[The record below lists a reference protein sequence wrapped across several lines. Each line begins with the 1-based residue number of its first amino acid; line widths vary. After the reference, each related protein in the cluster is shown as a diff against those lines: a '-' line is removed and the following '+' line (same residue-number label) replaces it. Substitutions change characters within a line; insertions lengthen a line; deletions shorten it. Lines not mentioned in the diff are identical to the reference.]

1 MLDILGFGKNKK
13 DEEEPEKTSGT
24 LTSEEIEDIKEAEKQ
39 LDENEI
45 RLNEEEL
52 QHEAEAQYE
61 TQESLLLSMQE
72 SGGDD
77 QSKTAEEKTEAN
89 ETDIAEK
96 DKTKKSKK
104 EKSASKEKVPGDTK
118 PKHPILGNTFVICLI
133 AAFLINLFIETVGRQ
148 STPFTGGFLYLI
160 QQPLVFLAN
169 MLLIYATLTF
179 CALFRRRAFFLALLA
194 LPWILIGVANG
205 VILLQRMTPFNMKD
219 MTAFTDAFTLVGN
232 YFSVTQ
238 IVMIVGISIVV
249 IAGFVILFL
258 KCRKVKKINYI
269 KAIAGIILSWAV
281 MIGVILGLIHIGVLS
296 TFFGSLPYA
305 YRDYG
310 VPYCFV
316 NTWLNTGIKKPA
328 GYSEEMIQSLLPEK
342 VLSKD
347 KTIVLGDEDISTDDP
362 DKPNIIFL
370 QLESFVDPLKFR
382 HIAFSEDPV
391 PNFRKI
397 AKEYSTGSLTVPAC
411 GAGTANTECEFM
423 TGLSMHFFGPGEYPF
438 KSIMSEEPIE
448 SIPRDLKSIGY
459 AAHAIHNHRAMFYN
473 RHIVF
478 ANMGYDTFTS
488 VEYMSD
494 IQKTPK
500 GWCKDKI
507 LKGAIMD
514 ALKSTKKKDYI
525 YTISVQ
531 GHGQYPSEKL
541 LSDPDIKVVAAPDE
555 AAKNKYEYYA
565 NEVHEM
571 DEFIHDLTEELKEY
585 DEKVILVMYGDHIP
599 ALDIAEEN
607 YAAKDLFQTQYVI
620 WSNYDME
627 KKDMDVASFQLS
639 AEVLDRAGIHVGTT
653 TLYHQLHDHNA
664 PDYLP
669 GLEAL
674 GYDMIYGK
682 HYIYGGKNPFK
693 ASDMKLGVKDI
704 VIEKVVEV
712 GGKYY
717 IKGQNFTEMSRITLH
732 GEPLDTV
739 YLSSSLLGLL
749 EDVNVED
756 ASEMK
761 VSQIDRN
768 TSTIISTTE

>member
-1 MLDILGFGKNKK
+1 MFEFLGFGKKNA
-13 DEEEPEKTSGT
+13 EEEPEEKHAA
-24 LTSEEIEDIKEAEKQ
+24 LTAEDIEAAENQ
-39 LDENEI
+39 LVENEI

-52 QHEAEAQYE
+52 QQEAEAQYE
-61 TQESLLLSMQE
+61 SQEGLLISMQKKE
-72 SGGDD
+72 SADKGKDKD
-77 QSKTAEEKTEAN
+77 NTADASPAKEEKQEDKKQKKK
-89 ETDIAEK
+89 TDE
-96 DKTKKSKK
+96 
-104 EKSASKEKVPGDTK
+104 EGRQ
-118 PKHPILGNTFVICLI
+118 KHGILDNTFVICLI
-133 AAFLINLFIETVGRQ
+133 VAFVINLFIETVGRQ

-160 QQPLVFLAN
+160 EQPLVFFAN
-169 MLLIYATLTF
+169 MLLIYATLTIS
-179 CALFRRRAFFLALLA
+179 ALFRRRTFFIALLS

-219 MTAFTDAFTLVGN
+219 MTAFTDAFTLLNN

-238 IVMIVGISIVV
+238 IVMIAAATVLIIVG
-249 IAGFVILFL
+249 FTILFI
-258 KCRKVKKINYI
+258 KCRKVEKIHYI
-269 KAIAGIILSWAV
+269 RAAAGILLSWAV

-316 NTWLNTGIKKPA
+316 NTWLNTGIHKPA
-328 GYSEEMIQSLLPEK
+328 GYSEEMIKSLLPED

-347 KTIVLGDEDISTDDP
+347 GTIELGDEDISTDDP
-362 DKPNIIFL
+362 DKPNILFL
-370 QLESFVDPLKFR
+370 QLESFIDPELFR
-382 HIAFSEDPV
+382 HVAFSEDPI
-391 PNFRKI
+391 PYFREISKH
-397 AKEYSTGSLTVPAC
+397 YSAGSLTVPAC

-438 KSIMSEEPIE
+438 KSVLSEEPVE
-448 SIPRDLKSIGY
+448 SVARDLKSIGY
-459 AAHAIHNHRAMFYN
+459 STHAIHNHRAMFYN

-500 GWCKDKI
+500 GWAKDKI
-507 LKGAIMD
+507 LTSQIMD
-514 ALKSTKKKDYI
+514 ALKSTKQKDYI

-541 LSDPDIKVVAAPDE
+541 LSDPDIKVTAAPDE
-555 AAKNKYEYYA
+555 SAKNKYEYYA

-571 DEFIHDLTEELKEY
+571 DEFIHDLTTKLADY
-585 DEKVILVMYGDHIP
+585 DEKVLLVMYGDHIP

-620 WSNYDME
+620 WSNYEMD
-627 KKDMDVASFQLS
+627 KKDKDVAAYQLS
-639 AEVLDRAGIHVGTT
+639 SEVLDRAGIHVGTT
-653 TLYHQLHDHNA
+653 TLYHQLHDHDA
-664 PDYLP
+664 PDYLS
-669 GLEAL
+669 GLKAL
-674 GYDMIYGK
+674 GYDMIYGE
-682 HYIYGGKNPFK
+682 HYIYGGYNPFK
-693 ASDMKLGVKDI
+693 PSDMQLGVKEIKID
-704 VIEKVVEV
+704 KVVEV

-717 IKGQNFTEMSRITLH
+717 IKGRNFTEMSRITLN
-732 GEPLDTV
+732 GEPLETV

-756 ASEMK
+756 ASDMK

>member
-1 MLDILGFGKNKK
+1 MLEFLKKNKK
-13 DEEEPEKTSGT
+13 EEKPEKDNKI
-24 LTSEEIEDIKEAEKQ
+24 LTAEDIEDAERQ
-39 LDENEI
+39 LAADEI
-45 RLNEEEL
+45 RRNEEVL
-52 QHEAEAQYE
+52 QQEAEAQYE
-61 TQESLLLSMQE
+61 SQESLLIAMQKDSAE
-72 SGGDD
+72 SGEGG
-77 QSKTAEEKTEAN
+77 AETEDKEESSEAVEQKPAQKSEK
-89 ETDIAEK
+89 K
-96 DKTKKSKK
+96 PVKKS
-104 EKSASKEKVPGDTK
+104 EQKSEHK
-118 PKHPILGNTFVICLI
+118 ILGNTFVICFFV
-133 AAFLINLFIETVGRQ
+133 AVLINLFMETVGRQ
-148 STPFTGGFLYLI
+148 NTPFTGGFLFLI
-160 QQPLVFLAN
+160 ESPLVFLAN
-169 MLLIYATLTF
+169 TLLIYATLSVS
-179 CALFRRRAFFLALLA
+179 ALFKRRAFFIALFS
-194 LPWILIGVANG
+194 LPWVLVGVANG

-219 MTAFTDAFTLVGN
+219 MTAFTDAFTLLNN

-238 IVMIVGISIVV
+238 IVGIAVATVVGI
-249 IAGFVILFL
+249 ALFTVL
-258 KCRKVKKINYI
+258 FIKCRKVEKIHYVR
-269 KAIAGIILSWAV
+269 AIAGIILSWAV
-281 MIGVILGLIHIGVLS
+281 MIGMIQLLIHVGVLS

-316 NTWLNTGIKKPA
+316 NTWLNTGIHKPKD
-328 GYSEEMIQSLLPEK
+328 YSEDMIKSLFPK
-342 VLSKD
+342 DVLSD
-347 KTIVLGDEDISTDDP
+347 EGTIVLGDEDISTDDP

-370 QLESFVDPLKFR
+370 QLESFIDPKLFR
-382 HIAFSEDPV
+382 HVAFSEDPI

-397 AKEYSTGSLTVPAC
+397 SKKYSTGSLTVPAC

-438 KSIMSEEPIE
+438 KSVLSEEPVE
-448 SIPRDLKSIGY
+448 SVARDLHSIGY
-459 AAHAIHNHRAMFYN
+459 STHAIHNHRALFYN
-473 RHIVF
+473 RNVVF

-500 GWCKDKI
+500 GWAKDKI
-507 LKGAIMD
+507 LTEQIMD
-514 ALKSTKKKDYI
+514 ALVSTKQKDYI

-541 LSDPDIKVVAAPDE
+541 LSDPDIKVTAAPDE

-571 DEFIHDLTEELKEY
+571 DEFIHDLTAKLEDY
-585 DEKVILVMYGDHIP
+585 DEKVIVVMYGDHIP

-620 WSNYDME
+620 WSNYEMD
-627 KKDMDVASFQLS
+627 KKDKDVAAFQLS
-639 AEVLDRAGIHVGTT
+639 AEVLDRVDIHVGTT
-653 TLYHQLHDHNA
+653 TLYHQLHDHKE
-664 PDYLP
+664 PDYLS
-669 GLEAL
+669 GLKAL
-674 GYDMIYGK
+674 GYDMIYGE
-682 HYIYGGKNPFK
+682 HYIYGGKIPFK

-704 VIEKVVEV
+704 VIDKVVEV

-717 IKGQNFTEMSRITLH
+717 IKGKNFTEMSRITLN
-732 GEPLDTV
+732 GEPLETV

-749 EDVNVED
+749 EKVDVED

>member
-1 MLDILGFGKNKK
+1 MLEFLGFGKKNT
-13 DEEEPEKTSGT
+13 DEEGQDKSARS
-24 LTSEEIEDIKEAEKQ
+24 LTAEDIEEAERQ
-39 LDENEI
+39 LAENEI
-45 RLNEEEL
+45 RINEEEL
-52 QHEAEAQYE
+52 QQEAEAQYE
-61 TQESLLLSMQE
+61 SQETLLVMREKLDEEGQKAEKASE
-72 SGGDD
+72 
-77 QSKTAEEKTEAN
+77 TAETAEKPSDNGSAEQAEDGPENRKEQKASEKEKTG
-89 ETDIAEK
+89 
-96 DKTKKSKK
+96 KKHS
-104 EKSASKEKVPGDTK
+104 
-118 PKHPILGNTFVICLI
+118 ILDNTFVICLI
-133 AAFLINLFIETVGRQ
+133 LAFLINLFIETVGRQ

-160 QQPLVFLAN
+160 QQPLAFFAN
-169 MLLIYATLTF
+169 MLLIYATLTIA
-179 CALFRRRAFFLALLA
+179 ALFRRRAFFLALLA
-194 LPWILIGVANG
+194 LPWVLIGVANG

-219 MTAFTDAFTLVGN
+219 MTAFTDAFTLLNN
-232 YFSVTQ
+232 YFSIPQ
-238 IVMIVGISIVV
+238 IVMISVAAVIA
-249 IAGFVILFL
+249 IAGFVILFI
-258 KCRKVKKINYI
+258 KCRKVEKIHYVR
-269 KAIAGIILSWAV
+269 AAAGIILSWAV

-316 NTWLNTGIKKPA
+316 NTWLNTGIHKPA
-328 GYSEEMIQSLLPEK
+328 GYSEQMIKSLLPK
-342 VLSKD
+342 DVLSAES
-347 KTIVLGDEDISTDDP
+347 TIVLGDEDISTDDP

-370 QLESFVDPLKFR
+370 QLESFVDPELFR
-382 HIAFSEDPV
+382 HVAFSEDPV
-391 PNFRKI
+391 RNFREIQKN
-397 AKEYSTGSLTVPAC
+397 YSSGSLTVPAC

-438 KSIMSEEPIE
+438 KSVLSEEPVE
-448 SIPRDLKSIGY
+448 SVARDLKSIGY
-459 AAHAIHNHRAMFYN
+459 SAHAIHNHRAMFYN
-473 RHIVF
+473 RNIVF

-507 LKGAIMD
+507 LTGAIMD
-514 ALKSTKKKDYI
+514 ALKSTKQKDYV

-541 LSDPDIKVVAAPDE
+541 LSDPDIKVTAAPDE
-555 AAKNKYEYYA
+555 AAKNKYEYYV

-571 DEFIHDLTEELKEY
+571 DEFIHDLTAELEDY
-585 DEKVILVMYGDHIP
+585 DEKVLLVMYGDHIP

-620 WSNYDME
+620 WSNYEMD
-627 KKDMDVASFQLS
+627 KKDKDVAAYQLS

-653 TLYHQLHDHNA
+653 TLYHQLTDHDS
-664 PDYLP
+664 PDYLD
-669 GLEAL
+669 GLKAL
-674 GYDMIYGK
+674 GYDMIYGE
-682 HYIYGGKNPFK
+682 HYIYGGTIPFK
-693 ASDMKLGVKDI
+693 APDMKLGVKDI
-704 VIEKVVEV
+704 VIERVVEV

-717 IKGQNFTEMSRITLH
+717 IKGRNFTEMSRITLN
-732 GEPLDTV
+732 GEPLETV

-749 EDVNVED
+749 EDVDIED

>member
-1 MLDILGFGKNKK
+1 MFEFLGFGKKNA
-13 DEEEPEKTSGT
+13 EEEPEEKHAA
-24 LTSEEIEDIKEAEKQ
+24 LTAEDIEAAENQ
-39 LDENEI
+39 LVENEI

-52 QHEAEAQYE
+52 QQEAEAQYE
-61 TQESLLLSMQE
+61 SQESLLISMQKKE
-72 SGGDD
+72 SADKGKDKD
-77 QSKTAEEKTEAN
+77 NTADASPVKEEKQEDKKQKKK
-89 ETDIAEK
+89 TDEE
-96 DKTKKSKK
+96 SRQ
-104 EKSASKEKVPGDTK
+104 
-118 PKHPILGNTFVICLI
+118 KHGILDNTFVICLI
-133 AAFLINLFIETVGRQ
+133 VAFVINLFIETVGRQ

-160 QQPLVFLAN
+160 EQPLVFFAN
-169 MLLIYATLTF
+169 MLLIYATLTIS
-179 CALFRRRAFFLALLA
+179 ALFRRRTFFIALLS

-219 MTAFTDAFTLVGN
+219 MTAFTDAFTLLNN

-238 IVMIVGISIVV
+238 IVMIAAATVLIIVG
-249 IAGFVILFL
+249 FTILFI
-258 KCRKVKKINYI
+258 KCRKVEKIHYI
-269 KAIAGIILSWAV
+269 RAAAGILLSWAV

-316 NTWLNTGIKKPA
+316 NTWLNTGIHKPA
-328 GYSEEMIQSLLPEK
+328 GYSEEMIKSLLPED

-347 KTIVLGDEDISTDDP
+347 GTIVLGDEDISTDDP
-362 DKPNIIFL
+362 DKPNILFL
-370 QLESFVDPLKFR
+370 QLESFIDPELFR
-382 HIAFSEDPV
+382 HVAFSEDPI
-391 PNFRKI
+391 PYFREISKQ
-397 AKEYSTGSLTVPAC
+397 YSAGSLTVPAC

-438 KSIMSEEPIE
+438 KSVLSEEPIE
-448 SIPRDLKSIGY
+448 SVARDLKSIGY
-459 AAHAIHNHRAMFYN
+459 STHAIHNHRAMFYN

-500 GWCKDKI
+500 GWAKDKI
-507 LKGAIMD
+507 LTSQIMD
-514 ALKSTKKKDYI
+514 ALKSTKQKDYI

-541 LSDPDIKVVAAPDE
+541 LSDPDIKVTAAPDE
-555 AAKNKYEYYA
+555 TAKNKYEYYA

-571 DEFIHDLTEELKEY
+571 DEFIHDLTTKLADY
-585 DEKVILVMYGDHIP
+585 DEKVLLVMYGDHIP

-620 WSNYDME
+620 WSNYEMD
-627 KKDMDVASFQLS
+627 KKDKDVAAYQLS
-639 AEVLDRAGIHVGTT
+639 SEVLDRAGIHVGTT
-653 TLYHQLHDHNA
+653 TLYHQLHDHDA
-664 PDYLP
+664 PDYLS
-669 GLEAL
+669 GLKAL
-674 GYDMIYGK
+674 GYDMIYGE
-682 HYIYGGKNPFK
+682 HYIYGGYNPFK
-693 ASDMKLGVKDI
+693 PSDMQLGVKEIKID
-704 VIEKVVEV
+704 KVVEV

-717 IKGQNFTEMSRITLH
+717 IKGRNFTEMSRITLN
-732 GEPLDTV
+732 GEPLETV

-756 ASEMK
+756 ASDMK

>member
-1 MLDILGFGKNKK
+1 MFEFLGFGKKNA
-13 DEEEPEKTSGT
+13 EEEPEEKHAA
-24 LTSEEIEDIKEAEKQ
+24 LTAEDIEAAENQ
-39 LDENEI
+39 LMENEI

-52 QHEAEAQYE
+52 QQEAEAQYE
-61 TQESLLLSMQE
+61 SQESLLISMQKKE
-72 SGGDD
+72 SADKGNDKD
-77 QSKTAEEKTEAN
+77 NTADASPAKEEKQEDKKQKKK
-89 ETDIAEK
+89 TDE
-96 DKTKKSKK
+96 
-104 EKSASKEKVPGDTK
+104 EGRQ
-118 PKHPILGNTFVICLI
+118 KHGILDNTFVICLI
-133 AAFLINLFIETVGRQ
+133 VAFVINLFIETVGRQ

-160 QQPLVFLAN
+160 EQPLVFFAN
-169 MLLIYATLTF
+169 MLLIYATLTIS
-179 CALFRRRAFFLALLA
+179 ALFRRRTFFIALLS

-219 MTAFTDAFTLVGN
+219 MTAFTDAFTLLNN

-238 IVMIVGISIVV
+238 IVMIAAATVLIIVG
-249 IAGFVILFL
+249 FTILFI
-258 KCRKVKKINYI
+258 KCRKVEKIHYI
-269 KAIAGIILSWAV
+269 RAAAGILLSWAV

-316 NTWLNTGIKKPA
+316 NTWLNTGIHKPA
-328 GYSEEMIQSLLPEK
+328 GYSEEMRKSLLPED

-347 KTIVLGDEDISTDDP
+347 GTIELGDEDISTDDP
-362 DKPNIIFL
+362 DKPNILFL
-370 QLESFVDPLKFR
+370 QLESFIDPELFR
-382 HIAFSEDPV
+382 HVAFSEDPI
-391 PNFRKI
+391 PYFREISKH
-397 AKEYSTGSLTVPAC
+397 YSAGSLTVPAC
-411 GAGTANTECEFM
+411 GTGTANTECEFM

-438 KSIMSEEPIE
+438 KSVLSEEPVE
-448 SIPRDLKSIGY
+448 SVARDLKSIGY
-459 AAHAIHNHRAMFYN
+459 STHAIHNHRAMFYN

-500 GWCKDKI
+500 GWAKDKI
-507 LKGAIMD
+507 LTSQIMD
-514 ALKSTKKKDYI
+514 ALKSTKQKDYI

-541 LSDPDIKVVAAPDE
+541 LSDPDIKVTAAPDE
-555 AAKNKYEYYA
+555 SAKNKYEYYA

-571 DEFIHDLTEELKEY
+571 DEFIHDLTTKLADY
-585 DEKVILVMYGDHIP
+585 DEKVLLVMYGDHIP

-620 WSNYDME
+620 WSNYEMD
-627 KKDMDVASFQLS
+627 KKDKDVAAYQLS
-639 AEVLDRAGIHVGTT
+639 SEVLDRAGIHVGTT
-653 TLYHQLHDHNA
+653 TLYHQLHDHDA
-664 PDYLP
+664 PDYLS
-669 GLEAL
+669 GLKAL
-674 GYDMIYGK
+674 GYDMIYGE
-682 HYIYGGKNPFK
+682 HYIYGGYNPFK
-693 ASDMKLGVKDI
+693 PSDMQLGVKEIKID
-704 VIEKVVEV
+704 KVVEV

-717 IKGQNFTEMSRITLH
+717 IKGRNFTEMSRITLN
-732 GEPLDTV
+732 GEPLETV

-756 ASEMK
+756 ASDMK

>member
-1 MLDILGFGKNKK
+1 MLNIFGINNNKK
-13 DEEEPEKTSGT
+13 DEKEPEKSGT
-24 LTSEEIEDIKEAEKQ
+24 FSEEDLAEAERQ
-39 LDENEI
+39 LVENEI

-52 QHEAEAQYE
+52 QQEAEAQYE
-61 TQESLLLSMQE
+61 SQESLLISMHRSSSVENQKE
-72 SGGDD
+72 ASEEEPSGQD
-77 QSKTAEEKTEAN
+77 EKPE
-89 ETDIAEK
+89 
-96 DKTKKSKK
+96 
-104 EKSASKEKVPGDTK
+104 SKEKRKETEKETEKKTASPER
-118 PKHPILGNTFVICLI
+118 KHSLLDNTFVQCLI

-148 STPFTGGFLYLI
+148 STPFIGGFLYLI

-169 MLLIYATLTF
+169 MLLIYATLTIS
-179 CALFRRRAFFLALLA
+179 ALFRRRAFFLALLS
-194 LPWILIGVANG
+194 LPWILIGIANG

-232 YFSVTQ
+232 YFSVSQ
-238 IVMIVGISIVV
+238 IIMLAGGAVLIVV
-249 IAGFVILFL
+249 FFTILFL

-269 KAIAGIILSWAV
+269 RAIAGIILSWAI
-281 MIGVILGLIHIGVLS
+281 MIGTILGLIQIGVLS

-328 GYSEEMIQSLLPEK
+328 GYSEEMIKSLLPK
-342 VLSKD
+342 DVLSD
-347 KTIVLGDEDISTDDP
+347 KGTIELGDEDISTDDP
-362 DKPNIIFL
+362 DKPNIIFV
-370 QLESFVDPLKFR
+370 QLESFVDPELFR
-382 HIAFSEDPV
+382 HVAFSEDPI

-397 AKEYSTGSLTVPAC
+397 SENYSAGNLTVPAC

-438 KSIMSEEPIE
+438 KSILSEEPVE
-448 SIPRDLKSIGY
+448 SVARDLKSIGY
-459 AAHAIHNHRAMFYN
+459 SAHAIHNHRAMFYN
-473 RHIVF
+473 RNIVF

-500 GWCKDKI
+500 GWAKDKI
-507 LKGAIMD
+507 LTGTIMD
-514 ALKSTKKKDYI
+514 ALKSTKQKDYI

-541 LSDPDIKVVAAPDE
+541 LSDPDIKVTAAPDE
-555 AAKNKYEYYA
+555 TAKNKYEYYA

-571 DEFIHDLTEELKEY
+571 DEFIHDLTTELEKY
-585 DEKVILVMYGDHIP
+585 DEKVLLVMYGDHIP

-620 WSNYDME
+620 WSNYEME
-627 KKDMDVASFQLS
+627 KKDKDVAAYQLS
-639 AEVLDRAGIHVGTT
+639 AEVLDRADIHVGTT
-653 TLYHQLHDHNA
+653 MVYHQLHDHDA
-664 PDYLP
+664 SDYLS
-669 GLEAL
+669 GLKAL
-674 GYDMIYGK
+674 GYDMIYGE
-682 HYIYGGKNPFK
+682 HYIYGGYNPFK
-693 ASDMKLGVKDI
+693 PSDMKLGVKEIKID
-704 VIEKVVEV
+704 KVVEV

-717 IKGQNFTEMSRITLH
+717 IKGQNFTEMSRITLN
-732 GEPLDTV
+732 GEPLETV

>member
-1 MLDILGFGKNKK
+1 MFEFLGFGKKNT
-13 DEEEPEKTSGT
+13 EEEPEEKHAA
-24 LTSEEIEDIKEAEKQ
+24 LTAEDIEAAENQ
-39 LDENEI
+39 LVENEI

-52 QHEAEAQYE
+52 QQEAEAQYE
-61 TQESLLLSMQE
+61 SQESLLISMQKKE
-72 SGGDD
+72 SADKGKDKD
-77 QSKTAEEKTEAN
+77 NTADVSPAKEEKKQKKK
-89 ETDIAEK
+89 TDE
-96 DKTKKSKK
+96 
-104 EKSASKEKVPGDTK
+104 EGRQ
-118 PKHPILGNTFVICLI
+118 KHGILDNTFVICLI
-133 AAFLINLFIETVGRQ
+133 VAFVINLFIETVGRQ

-160 QQPLVFLAN
+160 EQPLVFFAN
-169 MLLIYATLTF
+169 MLLIYATLTIS
-179 CALFRRRAFFLALLA
+179 ALFRRRTFFIALLS
-194 LPWILIGVANG
+194 LPWVLIGVANG

-219 MTAFTDAFTLVGN
+219 MTAFTDAFTLLNN

-238 IVMIVGISIVV
+238 IVMIAAVTVLIIVGFTV
-249 IAGFVILFL
+249 LFI
-258 KCRKVKKINYI
+258 KCRKVEKIHYVR
-269 KAIAGIILSWAV
+269 AAAGILLSWAV

-316 NTWLNTGIKKPA
+316 NTWLNTGIHKPA
-328 GYSEEMIQSLLPEK
+328 GYSEEMIKSLLPED

-347 KTIVLGDEDISTDDP
+347 GTIELGDEDISTDDP
-362 DKPNIIFL
+362 DKPNILFL
-370 QLESFVDPLKFR
+370 QLESFIDPELFR
-382 HIAFSEDPV
+382 HVAFSEDPI
-391 PNFRKI
+391 PYFREISKH
-397 AKEYSTGSLTVPAC
+397 YSAGSLTVPAC

-438 KSIMSEEPIE
+438 KSILSEEPIE
-448 SIPRDLKSIGY
+448 SVARDLKSIGY
-459 AAHAIHNHRAMFYN
+459 STHAIHNHRAMFYN

-500 GWCKDKI
+500 GWAKDKI
-507 LKGAIMD
+507 LTSQIMD
-514 ALKSTKKKDYI
+514 ALKSTKQKDYI

-541 LSDPDIKVVAAPDE
+541 LSDPDIKVTAAPDE
-555 AAKNKYEYYA
+555 TAKNKYEYYA

-571 DEFIHDLTEELKEY
+571 DEFIHELTTKLADY
-585 DEKVILVMYGDHIP
+585 DEKVLLVMYGDHIP

-620 WSNYDME
+620 WSNYEMD
-627 KKDMDVASFQLS
+627 KKDKDVAAYQLS
-639 AEVLDRAGIHVGTT
+639 SEVLDRAGIHVGTT
-653 TLYHQLHDHNA
+653 TLYHQLHDHDA
-664 PDYLP
+664 PDYLS
-669 GLEAL
+669 GLKAL
-674 GYDMIYGK
+674 GYDMIYGE
-682 HYIYGGKNPFK
+682 HYIYGGYNPFK
-693 ASDMKLGVKDI
+693 PSDMQLGVKEIKID
-704 VIEKVVEV
+704 KVVEV

-717 IKGQNFTEMSRITLH
+717 IKGRNFTEMSRITLN
-732 GEPLDTV
+732 GEPLETV

-756 ASEMK
+756 ASDMK

>member
-1 MLDILGFGKNKK
+1 MFEFLGFGKKNA
-13 DEEEPEKTSGT
+13 EEEPEEKHAA
-24 LTSEEIEDIKEAEKQ
+24 LTAEDIEAAENQ
-39 LDENEI
+39 LVENEI

-52 QHEAEAQYE
+52 QQEAEAQYE
-61 TQESLLLSMQE
+61 SQESLLISMQKKE
-72 SGGDD
+72 SADKGKDKD
-77 QSKTAEEKTEAN
+77 NTADASPAKEEKQEDKKQKKK
-89 ETDIAEK
+89 TDE
-96 DKTKKSKK
+96 
-104 EKSASKEKVPGDTK
+104 EGRQ
-118 PKHPILGNTFVICLI
+118 KHGILDNTFVICLI
-133 AAFLINLFIETVGRQ
+133 VAFVINLFIETVGRQ

-160 QQPLVFLAN
+160 EQPLVFFAN
-169 MLLIYATLTF
+169 MLLIYATLTIS
-179 CALFRRRAFFLALLA
+179 ALFRRRTFFIALLS

-219 MTAFTDAFTLVGN
+219 MTAFTDAFTLLNN

-238 IVMIVGISIVV
+238 IVMIAAVSVLIIVG
-249 IAGFVILFL
+249 FTILFI
-258 KCRKVKKINYI
+258 KCRKVEKIHYI
-269 KAIAGIILSWAV
+269 RAAAGILLSWAV

-316 NTWLNTGIKKPA
+316 NTWLNTGIHKPA
-328 GYSEEMIQSLLPEK
+328 GYSEEMIKSLLPED

-347 KTIVLGDEDISTDDP
+347 GTIELGDEDISTDDP
-362 DKPNIIFL
+362 DKPNILFL
-370 QLESFVDPLKFR
+370 QLESFIDPELFR
-382 HIAFSEDPV
+382 HVAFSEDPI
-391 PNFRKI
+391 PYFREISKH
-397 AKEYSTGSLTVPAC
+397 YSAGSLTVPAC

-438 KSIMSEEPIE
+438 KSVLSEEPVE
-448 SIPRDLKSIGY
+448 SVARDLKSIGY
-459 AAHAIHNHRAMFYN
+459 STHAIHNHRAMFYN

-500 GWCKDKI
+500 GWAKDKI
-507 LKGAIMD
+507 LTSQIMD
-514 ALKSTKKKDYI
+514 ALKSTKQKDYI

-541 LSDPDIKVVAAPDE
+541 LSDPDIKVTAAPDE
-555 AAKNKYEYYA
+555 TAKNKYEYYA

-571 DEFIHDLTEELKEY
+571 DEFIHDLTTKLADY
-585 DEKVILVMYGDHIP
+585 DEKVLLVMYGDHIP

-620 WSNYDME
+620 WSNYEMD
-627 KKDMDVASFQLS
+627 KKDKDVAAYQLS
-639 AEVLDRAGIHVGTT
+639 SEVLDRAGIHVGTT
-653 TLYHQLHDHNA
+653 TLYHQLHDHDA
-664 PDYLP
+664 PDYLS
-669 GLEAL
+669 GLKAL
-674 GYDMIYGK
+674 GYDMIYGE
-682 HYIYGGKNPFK
+682 HYIYGGYNPFK
-693 ASDMKLGVKDI
+693 PSDMQLGVKEIKID
-704 VIEKVVEV
+704 KVVEV

-717 IKGQNFTEMSRITLH
+717 IKGRNFTEMSRITLN
-732 GEPLDTV
+732 GEPLETV

-756 ASEMK
+756 ASDMK

>member
-1 MLDILGFGKNKK
+1 MFEFLGFGKKNA
-13 DEEEPEKTSGT
+13 EEEPEEKHAA
-24 LTSEEIEDIKEAEKQ
+24 LTAEDIEAAENQ
-39 LDENEI
+39 LMENEI

-52 QHEAEAQYE
+52 QQEAEAQYE
-61 TQESLLLSMQE
+61 SQESLLISMQKKE
-72 SGGDD
+72 SADKGNDKD
-77 QSKTAEEKTEAN
+77 NTADASPAKEEKQEDKKQKKK
-89 ETDIAEK
+89 TDE
-96 DKTKKSKK
+96 
-104 EKSASKEKVPGDTK
+104 EGRQ
-118 PKHPILGNTFVICLI
+118 KHGILDNTFVICLI
-133 AAFLINLFIETVGRQ
+133 VAFVINLFIETVGRQ

-160 QQPLVFLAN
+160 EQPLVFFAN
-169 MLLIYATLTF
+169 MLLIYATLTIS
-179 CALFRRRAFFLALLA
+179 ALFRRRTFFIALLS

-219 MTAFTDAFTLVGN
+219 MTAFTDAFTLLNN

-238 IVMIVGISIVV
+238 IVMIAAATVLIIVG
-249 IAGFVILFL
+249 FTILFI
-258 KCRKVKKINYI
+258 KCRKVEKIHYI
-269 KAIAGIILSWAV
+269 RAAAGILLSWAV

-316 NTWLNTGIKKPA
+316 NTWLNTGIHKPA
-328 GYSEEMIQSLLPEK
+328 GYSEEMIKSLLPED

-347 KTIVLGDEDISTDDP
+347 GTIELGDEDISTDDP
-362 DKPNIIFL
+362 DKPNILFL
-370 QLESFVDPLKFR
+370 QLESFIDPELFR
-382 HIAFSEDPV
+382 HVAFSEDPI
-391 PNFRKI
+391 PYFREISKH
-397 AKEYSTGSLTVPAC
+397 YSAGSLTVPAC

-438 KSIMSEEPIE
+438 KSVLSEEPVE
-448 SIPRDLKSIGY
+448 SVARDLKSIGY
-459 AAHAIHNHRAMFYN
+459 STHAIHNHRAMFYN

-500 GWCKDKI
+500 GWAKDKI
-507 LKGAIMD
+507 LTSQIMD
-514 ALKSTKKKDYI
+514 ALKSTKQKDYI

-541 LSDPDIKVVAAPDE
+541 LSDPDIKVTAAPDE
-555 AAKNKYEYYA
+555 SAKNKYEYYA

-571 DEFIHDLTEELKEY
+571 DEFIHDLTTKLADY
-585 DEKVILVMYGDHIP
+585 DEKVLLVMYGDHIP

-620 WSNYDME
+620 WSNYEMD
-627 KKDMDVASFQLS
+627 KKDKDVAAYQLS
-639 AEVLDRAGIHVGTT
+639 SEVLDRAGIHVGTT
-653 TLYHQLHDHNA
+653 TLYHQLHDHDA
-664 PDYLP
+664 PDYLS
-669 GLEAL
+669 GLKAL
-674 GYDMIYGK
+674 GYDMIYGE
-682 HYIYGGKNPFK
+682 HYIYGGYNPFK
-693 ASDMKLGVKDI
+693 PSDMQLGVKEIKID
-704 VIEKVVEV
+704 KVVEV

-717 IKGQNFTEMSRITLH
+717 IKGRNFTEMSRITLN
-732 GEPLDTV
+732 GEPLETV

-756 ASEMK
+756 ASDMK

>member
-1 MLDILGFGKNKK
+1 MFEFLGFGKKNA
-13 DEEEPEKTSGT
+13 EEEPEEKHAA
-24 LTSEEIEDIKEAEKQ
+24 LTAEDIEAAENQ
-39 LDENEI
+39 LVENEI

-52 QHEAEAQYE
+52 QQEAEAQYE
-61 TQESLLLSMQE
+61 SQESRLISMQE
-72 SGGDD
+72 KESADKGKDKD
-77 QSKTAEEKTEAN
+77 KDKDNTADASPAKEEKQE
-89 ETDIAEK
+89 EK
-96 DKTKKSKK
+96 KQKKKNDEESRQ
-104 EKSASKEKVPGDTK
+104 
-118 PKHPILGNTFVICLI
+118 KHGILDNTFVICLI
-133 AAFLINLFIETVGRQ
+133 VAFVINLFIETVGRQ

-160 QQPLVFLAN
+160 EQPLVFFAN
-169 MLLIYATLTF
+169 MLLIYATLTIS
-179 CALFRRRAFFLALLA
+179 ALFRRRTFFIALLS
-194 LPWILIGVANG
+194 LPWVLIGVANG

-219 MTAFTDAFTLVGN
+219 MTAFTDAFTLLNN

-238 IVMIVGISIVV
+238 IVMIAAVTVLIIVGFTV
-249 IAGFVILFL
+249 LFI
-258 KCRKVKKINYI
+258 KCRKVEKIHYVR
-269 KAIAGIILSWAV
+269 AAAGILLSWAV

-316 NTWLNTGIKKPA
+316 NTWLNTGIHKPA
-328 GYSEEMIQSLLPEK
+328 GYSEEMIKSLLPED

-347 KTIVLGDEDISTDDP
+347 GTIELGDEDISTDDP
-362 DKPNIIFL
+362 DKPNILFL
-370 QLESFVDPLKFR
+370 QLESFIDPELFR
-382 HIAFSEDPV
+382 HVAFSEDPI
-391 PNFRKI
+391 PYFREISKH
-397 AKEYSTGSLTVPAC
+397 YSAGSLTVPAC

-438 KSIMSEEPIE
+438 KSILSEEPIE
-448 SIPRDLKSIGY
+448 SVARDLKSIGY
-459 AAHAIHNHRAMFYN
+459 STHAIHNHRAMFYN

-500 GWCKDKI
+500 GWAKDKI
-507 LKGAIMD
+507 LTSQIMD
-514 ALKSTKKKDYI
+514 ALKSTKQKDYI

-541 LSDPDIKVVAAPDE
+541 LSDPDIKVTAAPDE
-555 AAKNKYEYYA
+555 TAKNKYEYYA

-571 DEFIHDLTEELKEY
+571 DEFIHELTTKLADY
-585 DEKVILVMYGDHIP
+585 DEKVLLVMYGDHIP

-620 WSNYDME
+620 WSNYEMD
-627 KKDMDVASFQLS
+627 KKDKDVAAYQLS
-639 AEVLDRAGIHVGTT
+639 SEVLDRAGIHVGTT
-653 TLYHQLHDHNA
+653 TLYHQLHDHDA
-664 PDYLP
+664 PDYLS
-669 GLEAL
+669 GLKAL
-674 GYDMIYGK
+674 GYDMIYGE
-682 HYIYGGKNPFK
+682 HYIYGGYNPFK
-693 ASDMKLGVKDI
+693 PSDMQLGVKEIKID
-704 VIEKVVEV
+704 KVVEV

-717 IKGQNFTEMSRITLH
+717 IKGRNFTEMSRITLN
-732 GEPLDTV
+732 GEPLETV

-756 ASEMK
+756 ASDMK

>member
-1 MLDILGFGKNKK
+1 MFEFLGFGKKNA
-13 DEEEPEKTSGT
+13 EEEPEEKHAA
-24 LTSEEIEDIKEAEKQ
+24 LTAEDIEAAENQ
-39 LDENEI
+39 LVENEI

-52 QHEAEAQYE
+52 QQEAEAQYE
-61 TQESLLLSMQE
+61 SQESLLISMQKKE
-72 SGGDD
+72 SADKGKDKD
-77 QSKTAEEKTEAN
+77 NTADASPAKEEKQEDKKQKKK
-89 ETDIAEK
+89 TDE
-96 DKTKKSKK
+96 
-104 EKSASKEKVPGDTK
+104 EGRQ
-118 PKHPILGNTFVICLI
+118 KHGILDNTFVICLI
-133 AAFLINLFIETVGRQ
+133 VAFVINLFIETVGRQ

-160 QQPLVFLAN
+160 EQPLVFFAN
-169 MLLIYATLTF
+169 MLLIYATLTIS
-179 CALFRRRAFFLALLA
+179 ALFRRRTFFIALLS

-219 MTAFTDAFTLVGN
+219 MTAFTDAFTLLNN

-238 IVMIVGISIVV
+238 IVMIAAVSVLIIVG
-249 IAGFVILFL
+249 FTILFI
-258 KCRKVKKINYI
+258 KCRKVEKIHYI
-269 KAIAGIILSWAV
+269 RAAAGILLSWAV

-316 NTWLNTGIKKPA
+316 NTWLNTGIHKPA
-328 GYSEEMIQSLLPEK
+328 GYSEEMIKSLLPED

-347 KTIVLGDEDISTDDP
+347 GTIELGDEDISTDDP
-362 DKPNIIFL
+362 DKPNILFL
-370 QLESFVDPLKFR
+370 QLESFIDPELFR
-382 HIAFSEDPV
+382 HVAFSEDPI
-391 PNFRKI
+391 PYFREISKH
-397 AKEYSTGSLTVPAC
+397 YSAGSLTVPAC

-438 KSIMSEEPIE
+438 KSVLSEEPVE
-448 SIPRDLKSIGY
+448 SVARDLKSIGY
-459 AAHAIHNHRAMFYN
+459 STHAIHNHRAMFYN

-500 GWCKDKI
+500 GWAKDKI
-507 LKGAIMD
+507 LTSQIMD
-514 ALKSTKKKDYI
+514 ALKSTKQKDYI

-541 LSDPDIKVVAAPDE
+541 LSDPDIKVTAAPDE
-555 AAKNKYEYYA
+555 SAKNKYEYYA

-571 DEFIHDLTEELKEY
+571 DEFIHDLTTKLADY
-585 DEKVILVMYGDHIP
+585 DEKVLLVMYGDHIP

-620 WSNYDME
+620 WSNYEMD
-627 KKDMDVASFQLS
+627 KKDKDVAAYQLS
-639 AEVLDRAGIHVGTT
+639 SEVLDRAGIHVGTT
-653 TLYHQLHDHNA
+653 TLYHQLHDHDA
-664 PDYLP
+664 PDYLS
-669 GLEAL
+669 GLKAL
-674 GYDMIYGK
+674 GYDMIYGE
-682 HYIYGGKNPFK
+682 HYIYGGYNPFK
-693 ASDMKLGVKDI
+693 PSDMQLGVKEIKID
-704 VIEKVVEV
+704 KVVEV

-717 IKGQNFTEMSRITLH
+717 IKGRNFTEMSRITLN
-732 GEPLDTV
+732 GEPLETV

-756 ASEMK
+756 ASDMK

>member
-1 MLDILGFGKNKK
+1 MLNIFGINNNKK
-13 DEEEPEKTSGT
+13 DEKEPEKSGT
-24 LTSEEIEDIKEAEKQ
+24 FSEEDLAEAERQ
-39 LDENEI
+39 LVENEI

-52 QHEAEAQYE
+52 QQEAEAQYE
-61 TQESLLLSMQE
+61 SQESLLISMHRSSSVENQKE
-72 SGGDD
+72 ASEEETSG
-77 QSKTAEEKTEAN
+77 QNEKPE
-89 ETDIAEK
+89 
-96 DKTKKSKK
+96 
-104 EKSASKEKVPGDTK
+104 SKEKLKETEK
-118 PKHPILGNTFVICLI
+118 KEASSERKHSLLDNTFMQCLI

-148 STPFTGGFLYLI
+148 STPFIGGFLYLI

-169 MLLIYATLTF
+169 MLLIYATLTIS
-179 CALFRRRAFFLALLA
+179 ALFRRRAFFLALLS
-194 LPWILIGVANG
+194 LPWILIGIANG

-232 YFSVTQ
+232 YFSVSQ
-238 IVMIVGISIVV
+238 IIMLAGGAVLIVM
-249 IAGFVILFL
+249 FFTILFL

-269 KAIAGIILSWAV
+269 QATAGIILSWAI
-281 MIGVILGLIHIGVLS
+281 MIGTILGLIQIGVLS

-328 GYSEEMIQSLLPEK
+328 GYSEEMIKSLLPK
-342 VLSKD
+342 DVLSD
-347 KTIVLGDEDISTDDP
+347 KGTIELGDEDISTDDP
-362 DKPNIIFL
+362 DKPNIIFV
-370 QLESFVDPLKFR
+370 QLESFVDPELFR
-382 HIAFSEDPV
+382 HVAFSEDPI

-397 AKEYSTGSLTVPAC
+397 SENYSAGSLTVPAC

-438 KSIMSEEPIE
+438 KSILSEEPVE
-448 SIPRDLKSIGY
+448 SVARDLKSIGY
-459 AAHAIHNHRAMFYN
+459 SAHAIHNHRAMFYN
-473 RHIVF
+473 RNIVF

-500 GWCKDKI
+500 GWAKDKI
-507 LKGAIMD
+507 LTGTIMD
-514 ALKSTKKKDYI
+514 ALKSTKQKDYI

-541 LSDPDIKVVAAPDE
+541 LSDPDIKVTAAPDE
-555 AAKNKYEYYA
+555 TAKNKYEYYA

-571 DEFIHDLTEELKEY
+571 DEFIHDLTTELEKY
-585 DEKVILVMYGDHIP
+585 DEKVLLVMYGDHIP

-620 WSNYDME
+620 WSNYEME
-627 KKDMDVASFQLS
+627 KRDKDVAAYQLS
-639 AEVLDRAGIHVGTT
+639 AEVLDRADIHVGTT
-653 TLYHQLHDHNA
+653 MLYHQLHDHDA
-664 PDYLP
+664 SDYLS
-669 GLEAL
+669 GLKAL
-674 GYDMIYGK
+674 GYDMICGE
-682 HYIYGGKNPFK
+682 HYIYGGYNPFK
-693 ASDMKLGVKDI
+693 PSDMKLGVKEIKID
-704 VIEKVVEV
+704 KVVEV

-717 IKGQNFTEMSRITLH
+717 IKGQNFTEMSRITLN
-732 GEPLDTV
+732 GEPLETV

>member
-1 MLDILGFGKNKK
+1 MNFFGLGNNKK
-13 DEEEPEKTSGT
+13 DEEEPEKSAGT
-24 LTSEEIEDIKEAEKQ
+24 FTEEDLAEAEKQ
-39 LDENEI
+39 LVENEI

-52 QHEAEAQYE
+52 QQEAEAQYE
-61 TQESLLLSMQE
+61 TQESLLISMQNH
-72 SGGDD
+72 GGEED
-77 QSKTAEEKTEAN
+77 QSKASAEVPSGQDEKPEGK
-89 ETDIAEK
+89 EK
-96 DKTKKSKK
+96 RKKAK
-104 EKSASKEKVPGDTK
+104 EKSAASEK
-118 PKHPILGNTFVICLI
+118 KHSLLDNTFVLCLI

-148 STPFTGGFLYLI
+148 STPFTGGFHYLI
-160 QQPLVFLAN
+160 EQPLVFLAN
-169 MLLIYATLTF
+169 MLLIYATLTIS
-179 CALFRRRAFFLALLA
+179 ALFRRRAFFMALLS
-194 LPWILIGVANG
+194 LPWILIGIANG

-232 YFSVTQ
+232 YFSVSQ
-238 IVMIVGISIVV
+238 IIMIAGGAVVTIVV
-249 IAGFVILFL
+249 FTILFI
-258 KCRKVKKINYI
+258 KCRKVEKINYV
-269 KAIAGIILSWAV
+269 KAIAGIILSWAI
-281 MIGVILGLIHIGVLS
+281 MIGTIMGLIQIGVLS

-328 GYSEEMIQSLLPEK
+328 GYSEEMIKSLLPK
-342 VLSKD
+342 DVLSD
-347 KTIVLGDEDISTDDP
+347 KGTIELGDEDISTDDP
-362 DKPNIIFL
+362 DKPNIIFV
-370 QLESFVDPLKFR
+370 QLESFIDPKLFR
-382 HIAFSEDPV
+382 HVAFSEDPI

-397 AKEYSTGSLTVPAC
+397 SKNFSSGSLTVPAC

-438 KSIMSEEPIE
+438 KSILSEEPIE
-448 SIPRDLKSIGY
+448 SVARDLKSIGY
-459 AAHAIHNHRAMFYN
+459 SAHAIHNHRAMFYN
-473 RHIVF
+473 RNIVF

-500 GWCKDKI
+500 GWAKDKI
-507 LKGAIMD
+507 LTGTIMD
-514 ALKSTKKKDYI
+514 ALKSTKQKDYI

-541 LSDPDIKVVAAPDE
+541 LSDPDIKVTAAPDE
-555 AAKNKYEYYA
+555 TAKNKYEYYA

-571 DEFIHDLTEELKEY
+571 DEFIHDLTTALADY
-585 DEKVILVMYGDHIP
+585 DEKVLLVMYGDHIP

-620 WSNYDME
+620 WSNYEME
-627 KKDMDVASFQLS
+627 KKDKDVAAYQLS
-639 AEVLDRAGIHVGTT
+639 AEVLDRVDIHIGTT
-653 TLYHQLHDHNA
+653 TLYNQLHDHNA
-664 PDYLP
+664 PDYLS
-669 GLEAL
+669 GLRAL
-674 GYDMIYGK
+674 GYDMIYGE

-693 ASDMKLGVKDI
+693 PSDMKLGVKEIKID
-704 VIEKVVEV
+704 KVVEV

-717 IKGQNFTEMSRITLH
+717 IKGQNFTEMSRITLN
-732 GEPLDTV
+732 GEPLETV